1 MTPHQFHRHRRCDS
15 PHPRGT
21 RNSTRRW
28 GLCCLCKTQRTMRT
42 TFSRIR
48 YSESGDSRLRS
59 TLVIFWKR
67 IIIVVEAARE
77 DEDLRY

>member
-1 MTPHQFHRHRRCDS
+1 
-15 PHPRGT
+15 
-21 RNSTRRW
+21 
-28 GLCCLCKTQRTMRT
+28 MRT
-42 TFSRIR
+42 TFSRIK
-48 YSESGDSRLRS
+48 YNESGDSRLRS